1 MRGILVTLTSN
12 SVGKEGR
19 WGVGVGA
26 DVDVGQPEQR
36 VLHLEPRTQA
46 FPVVSSGSL
55 RGCGLVGSVGCE
67 DERCLTGG
75 RG

>member
-1 MRGILVTLTSN
+1 MSGIVATSTSN
-12 SVGKEGR
+12 SVGQEGR

-26 DVDVGQPEQR
+26 DVDVGKPEQR
-36 VLHLEPRTQA
+36 VLCLEPRTLA

-55 RGCGLVGSVGCE
+55 RGCGLVGSVGWE
-67 DERCLTGG
+67 DEHCLTGE

>member
-1 MRGILVTLTSN
+1 MIVTFTSN

-26 DVDVGQPEQR
+26 DVDIGKPEQR
-36 VLHLEPRTQA
+36 VLGLEPRTQA
-46 FPVVSSGSL
+46 FPVLSSGLL
-55 RGCGLVGSVGCE
+55 RGCGLVGSVGWE
-67 DERCLTGG
+67 DESCLTGG